1 MAKVTKTNA
10 ARILDKK
17 GINYELL
24 SYEVDEENLG
34 AEHVAELLNI
44 PLDHAFKTLVL
55 RGDKTGI
62 LVACVAGNKEIHL
75 KKLAA
80 LSKNKKVEMVP
91 MKDILG
97 LTGYIRGGVSP
108 LGMKKEYPTF
118 VDESMLSK
126 EKIIV
131 SAGQR
136 GLQLYL
142 QPQDLLQAVV
152 CTVGEITE

>member
-1 MAKVTKTNA
+1 MAKTTKTNA
-10 ARILDKK
+10 ARILEKK
-17 GINYELL
+17 GIAYELL
-24 SYEVDEENLG
+24 SYEVDEQNLG

-44 PLDHAFKTLVL
+44 PLEQAFKTLVL

-62 LVACVAGNKEIHL
+62 LVACVAGDKEINL

-118 VDESMLSK
+118 VDESMLTK

-142 QPQDLLQAVV
+142 KPQDLLQSIS

>member
-1 MAKVTKTNA
+1 MAKTTKTNA

-17 GINYELL
+17 GIAYELL
-24 SYEVDEENLG
+24 SYEVDEQNLG

-44 PLDHAFKTLVL
+44 PLEQAFKTLVL

-62 LVACVAGNKEIHL
+62 LVACVAGDKEINL

-118 VDESMLSK
+118 VDESMLTK

-131 SAGQR
+131 SAGQG

-142 QPQDLLQAVV
+142 KPQNLLQSISG
-152 CTVGEITE
+152 TLGEITE

>member
-1 MAKVTKTNA
+1 
-10 ARILDKK
+10 
-17 GINYELL
+17 
-24 SYEVDEENLG
+24 
-34 AEHVAELLNI
+34 
-44 PLDHAFKTLVL
+44 
-55 RGDKTGI
+55 
-62 LVACVAGNKEIHL
+62 
-75 KKLAA
+75 
-80 LSKNKKVEMVP
+80 MVP

-118 VDESMLSK
+118 VDESMLTK

-142 QPQDLLQAVV
+142 KPQDLLQSIS